1 MPLRTIVVGKCAPRN
16 MHTNARD
23 LSRVTGSVSRAVDE
37 LDVSSTD
44 SSAVSALG
52 SKPSGA
58 PRTGTALASPVAGSC
73 SSLQISPLNDPK
85 TPSGMRKSPSG
96 PDAS

>member
-23 LSRVTGSVSRAVDE
+23 LSRLTGSVSRAVDE
-37 LDVSSTD
+37 PVSSTD

-52 SKPSGA
+52 CKPSGA
-58 PRTGTALASPVAGSC
+58 PRTGTVLTSPVTGSC

-85 TPSGMRKSPSG
+85 TPSGMRRSPSG